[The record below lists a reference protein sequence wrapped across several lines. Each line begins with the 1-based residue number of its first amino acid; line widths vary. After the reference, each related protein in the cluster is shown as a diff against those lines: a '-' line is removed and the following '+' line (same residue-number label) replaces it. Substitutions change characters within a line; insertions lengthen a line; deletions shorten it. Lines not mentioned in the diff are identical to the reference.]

1 MIPVI
6 WMERFWS
13 LQWFSTA
20 CLEKSQTSYSSE
32 RWGLPCWILSFP
44 FQLHHWVPYT
54 PWFIHAIP
62 FSLGVAHPGLLLCL
76 FWLSIASSPFL
87 RNEFLPSVKR
97 VPVLSE
103 LKNVP
108 ALPPSST
115 LKGFLPLKAP
125 MAFFLYLTMS
135 RMFFLSL
142 PALSPPVHSKVLA
155 LSRVSSCWVSISL
168 LRYTL
173 PLEHLSWSMMP

>member
-1 MIPVI
+1 MLNLILP
-6 WMERFWS
+6 FPTSS
-13 LQWFSTA
+13 LSSLHSLIYS
-20 CLEKSQTSYSSE
+20 CYSY
-32 RWGLPCWILSFP
+32 
-44 FQLHHWVPYT
+44 
-54 PWFIHAIP
+54 
-62 FSLGVAHPGLLLCL
+62 PGLLLCL

-87 RNEFLPSVKR
+87 LDEFLPSVKR

-103 LKNVP
+103 LKDVL

-125 MAFFLYLTMS
+125 MAFFLYLAMS